1 MTGLKRES
9 CRKHD
14 ECYSAVTQDE
24 PESTSHF
31 TNVGDLYSGNYV
43 QRQRTG
49 SRPGRGGT
57 TYCNFNLSALTTA
70 QRLQALSD
78 RLSEFFR

>member
-1 MTGLKRES
+1 M
-9 CRKHD
+9 
-14 ECYSAVTQDE
+14 TQDE

-31 TNVGDLYSGNYV
+31 TNAGDQNSGDYV
-43 QRQRTG
+43 QSQQTG